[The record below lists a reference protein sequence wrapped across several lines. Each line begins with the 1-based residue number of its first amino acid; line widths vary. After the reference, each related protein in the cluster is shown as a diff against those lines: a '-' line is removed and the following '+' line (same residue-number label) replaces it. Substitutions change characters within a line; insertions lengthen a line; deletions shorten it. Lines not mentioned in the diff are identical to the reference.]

1 MANQL
6 GASDRQVEPY
16 QMQAGSGVV
25 ASFLLDALDQ
35 AKGVLQCRP
44 RASYEDV
51 DFYLADVADSVV
63 ARFND
68 LTEAEKRQLWEALC
82 VELLPYVPRDCQ

>member
-1 MANQL
+1 MANKL

-16 QMQAGSGVV
+16 QLQAGSGVV
-25 ASFLLDALDQ
+25 AAFLQDALEQ

-51 DFYLADVADSVV
+51 EFYLGDVADSVV
-63 ARFND
+63 GRFND
-68 LTEAEKRQLWEALC
+68 LTEPEKHQLWEALC
-82 VELLPYVPRDCQ
+82 VELLPYVPRNCQ